1 MKKLQLLFLAC
12 IFCGFGGI
20 SVSADTNTYFS
31 EASASLFSSSK
42 EIKNNEVDELLKTA
56 LELYK
61 QKKYDEALT
70 NCVKAAEMSPKDFR
84 PHSISGIIYMAQWKL
99 KSASESFAKAIELK
113 PDNKYIYLYKA
124 KADQMRGAK
133 EEAIAASRKAIEID
147 SSFAEAYMVI
157 GDALQYDEKR
167 RDEAEAA
174 YRAAVKAD
182 PNFVN
187 AFVSLGSN
195 LLYNKKDE
203 KGAEENFRKAMKL
216 DPKQM
221 AGRFELGRL
230 MVKQNRLKEAREVW
244 EDRTTDEDRTFPN
257 FIDVLQRAERLQ
269 KATDALAQKP
279 NDPETLLQ
287 MGNAVMEGDSWVV
300 DGRQEKAIVHFQK
313 ALKIKPDFAA
323 AQYAVVK
330 AYVQIADTYKGNN
343 KNVDEELAKLQKMD
357 AKLAKEMEDY
367 RKNYSGG
374 LKAGP
379 PAALNQ

>member
-12 IFCGFGGI
+12 IFSGFAGVP
-20 SVSADTNTYFS
+20 VSADTKADYYEVTALPFTSREKIRND
-31 EASASLFSSSK
+31 EA
-42 EIKNNEVDELLKTA
+42 EELLKTA

-61 QKKYDEALT
+61 QKKYDEALA

-84 PHSISGIIYMAQWKL
+84 PHSILGIIYAAQWKL

-113 PDNKYIYLYKA
+113 PDNKHIYLYKA

-147 SSFAEAYMVI
+147 PSFAEAYMVI
-157 GDALQYDEKR
+157 GDTLQYDEKR

-174 YRAAVKAD
+174 YRTAVKVD
-182 PNFVN
+182 PNLVN
-187 AFVSLGSN
+187 AFVSLGKN

-216 DPKQM
+216 DAKQM
-221 AGRFELGRL
+221 TGRFELGRL
-230 MVKQNRLKEAREVW
+230 MVKQNRLKEAREIW
-244 EDRTTDEDRTFPN
+244 EGRTTDEDKTFPN
-257 FIDVLQRAERLQ
+257 FIDVLQRAERFQ

-279 NDPETLLQ
+279 NDPETLVE

-313 ALKIKPDFAA
+313 ALNIKPDFAA
-323 AQYAVVK
+323 AQYAIVK
-330 AYVQIADTYKGNN
+330 AYIQIADTFKVKN
-343 KNVDEELAKLQKMD
+343 KNVDE
-357 AKLAKEMEDY
+357 
-367 RKNYSGG
+367 
-374 LKAGP
+374 
-379 PAALNQ
+379 